1 MGQGRAEAAQP
12 AKPQVLRQPPD
23 FAEVYRAYFGF
34 VWRCLRGLGVPE
46 RQLDDA
52 AQDVFVAVHRRL
64 DEFRGESS
72 LRTWLYGI
80 LRNVAANQRRSERR
94 RGGVSA
100 LDSEPV
106 ATGPRPDESA
116 QDRQAADFVAG
127 FVAGLD
133 DKKRDVF
140 VLGLIEQLTMPEVAE
155 TLGVPL
161 NTAYT
166 RLRSVRQEFTRA
178 LARRRESEP

>member
-1 MGQGRAEAAQP
+1 MARGLADVAERAESAQMP
-12 AKPQVLRQPPD
+12 RAFSD
-23 FAEVYRAYFGF
+23 IYAAYFGF
-34 VWRCLRGLGVPE
+34 VWRCLRGHGVPE

-80 LRNVAANQRRSERR
+80 VRHVAQNQRRSERR
-94 RGGVSA
+94 RGGVMEFDA
-100 LDSEPV
+100 
-106 ATGPRPDESA
+106 ESA
-116 QDRQAADFVAG
+116 SPGPSPHEQVQNREAAAFVSQ

-140 VLGLIEQLTMPEVAE
+140 VLALLEQMTIPEVAE

-166 RLRSVRQEFTRA
+166 RLRSVRQEF
-178 LARRRESEP
+178 AREITKHRGQP